1 MDAVCDREYDS
12 LAWTIALRLES
23 QGYHCPVNREDSRI
37 HQLNGLFPDL
47 IIYQGA
53 AGKTRLVAVGKIWK
67 EPEVNLGVL
76 KKTLCDYQISVRPYR
91 SSVYLFVEQG
101 LYKKAKALA
110 ASITPAP
117 SVFWFERQTNQHWEL
132 DPGLFQKSAGVR

>member
-12 LAWTIALRLES
+12 LAWTIALRLEN

-37 HQLNGLFPDL
+37 HRLNGLSPDL

-53 AGKTRLVAVGKIWK
+53 AGKTRLIALGKIWK
-67 EPEVNLGVL
+67 EPAVDLGVF
-76 KKTLCDYQISVRPYR
+76 KKTLRGYLTSVRPYHA
-91 SSVYLFVEQG
+91 SVYLFVEHG

-110 ASITPAP
+110 ASITPVP
-117 SVFWFERQTNQHWEL
+117 SVFWFERQANQHWEL
-132 DPGLFQKSAGVR
+132 DPGLFQESVGVR